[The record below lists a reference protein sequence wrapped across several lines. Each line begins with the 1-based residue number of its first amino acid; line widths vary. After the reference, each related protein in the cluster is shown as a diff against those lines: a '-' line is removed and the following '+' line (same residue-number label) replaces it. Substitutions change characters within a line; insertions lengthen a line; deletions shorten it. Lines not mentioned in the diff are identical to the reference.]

1 MGGPPRPARPIL
13 FAKGAG
19 VDLLGGM
26 GFFDRLAGKPA
37 TPAPDA
43 AGRGAPGLDPSLSGV
58 APRLITARE
67 RLEEHDLKGAMAIYD
82 EVLATAGDRADV
94 LVTISGDLGS
104 TGHIPEI
111 IELVAP
117 RYDALRHG
125 PATGIN
131 LVQAFLAVKDAD
143 AAQHILDILFS
154 LQRPELEDR
163 LHGFS
168 NAVAELISSGAV
180 KGLPEFDAPAGGM
193 RPPAEVGVAL
203 VTISRPIW
211 SYGLESVADALPRKE
226 AKVRRVAFAQLSLP
240 DAYADPVAAA
250 KLPEDEIGRLSRA
263 IPLWF
268 AETFYFSPHYTALA
282 ALGCLHEPNGSKH
295 PAIFSTEWTPDNLRK
310 LVDSTAGGLDYI
322 FTGSLQR
329 ETAEFVLTLRVW
341 EVKKMRE
348 RKQFIL
354 RWTPA
359 AADAE
364 LLKLHEYIRA
374 FMEWVPYPEGTAVP
388 YAAPAS
394 PTAWLDALATLLG
407 LFLVEKNLMPREQLP
422 PVAPVFDT
430 FATHAFSPPSA
441 SLAWI
446 ALRLKAAAL
455 GLHPAEYEVLLSR
468 HPEVT
473 QARTL
478 VGA

>member
-1 MGGPPRPARPIL
+1 
-13 FAKGAG
+13 
-19 VDLLGGM
+19 M

-37 TPAPDA
+37 TPAPDST
-43 AGRGAPGLDPSLSGV
+43 GKGAPGFDPSVSGV

-67 RLEEHDLKGAMAIYD
+67 RLEEKDLKGAIAIYE

-131 LVQAFLAVKDAD
+131 LIQAFLAVKDSD

-154 LQRPELEDR
+154 LQRPELDDR

-180 KGLPEFDAPAGGM
+180 KGLPEFDAQSAGT

-211 SYGLESVADALPRKE
+211 SYGLESVADALPKKE
-226 AKVRRVAFAQLSLP
+226 AKIRRVAFAQLSLP
-240 DAYADPVAAA
+240 DAYTDPVAAA

-268 AETFYFSPHYTALA
+268 AETFYFSPNYTALA
-282 ALGCLHEPNGSKH
+282 ALGCLHEPNGSRH
-295 PAIFSTEWTPDNLRK
+295 PAIFSTDWTVDNLRK
-310 LVDSTAGGLDYI
+310 LVESTAGGLDYI

-329 ETAEFVLTLRVW
+329 ETAEFVLNLRVW

-348 RKQFIL
+348 RKQFTL

-364 LLKLHEYIRA
+364 LLKLHEFIRG
-374 FMEWVPYPEGTAVP
+374 FMEWSPYPDGTAVP

-394 PTAWLDALATLLG
+394 PTAWLDALSALLG
-407 LFLVEKNLMPREQLP
+407 LFLVEKNLQPREQLP
-422 PVAPVFDT
+422 ALGPVFDA
-430 FATHAFSPPSA
+430 FAPHAFSPPAS
-441 SLAWI
+441 SLAWL
-446 ALRLKAAAL
+446 ALRMKASAL
-455 GLHPAEYEVLLSR
+455 GLQPALSEVLLSR
-468 HPEVT
+468 HPAVT